1 MKDLFCFSALS
12 YYTPFFTYHHHSITI
27 ETYWESSNRYECI
40 VNVFI
45 CHRSH
50 STSQILSC
58 FVGDFMSLTHYMAYH
73 HQPPVFSR
81 ERQKPTF
88 CYHIRVANSVVWHY
102 LTVMSLVA
110 DVNAMMCRCCVQKCA
125 AHITADS

>member
-1 MKDLFCFSALS
+1 MHFEMCSFATIIPFNIS
-12 YYTPFFTYHHHSITI
+12 YI
-27 ETYWESSNRYECI
+27 
-40 VNVFI
+40 
-45 CHRSH
+45 
-50 STSQILSC
+50 C
-58 FVGDFMSLTHYMAYH
+58 FVGDFMSLTHYMVYH

-110 DVNAMMCRCCVQKCA
+110 DVNAMTCRCCVQKCA